1 MTQHQ
6 GTYSLIVLLG
16 LATVAKGQLLNG
28 DANFP
33 IISEL
38 RWELK
43 MSEARNLCE
52 QRRVATT
59 STDSTIVISVPVLGF
74 ASRTDLQFDEHLK
87 TLKSVQAKF
96 NEPTKLLAD
105 SISSHLTRTLGRG
118 PVRTSKE
125 KSLLIVTIRME
136 MALWRSSTGLVNLV
150 TAMRGESLFDA
161 SLVLFPPTA
170 QQQNQASPK

>member
-6 GTYSLIVLLG
+6 GMCGLIAVL
-16 LATVAKGQLLNG
+16 AFVTVAKGQLLNG
-28 DANFP
+28 DTNFP
-33 IISEL
+33 IIHEL
-38 RWELK
+38 RWELNI
-43 MSEARNLCE
+43 SEVRNLCE
-52 QRRVATT
+52 ERHVAMT
-59 STDSTIVISVPVLGF
+59 STDSTIVISIPILGF
-74 ASRTDLQFDEHLK
+74 ASRTELQFDQRLK

-96 NEPTKLLAD
+96 NEATKLLAD
-105 SISSHLTRTLGRG
+105 SIISYLTRALGRG

-170 QQQNQASPK
+170 QQQNQGSPK